1 MTQNEQLAH
10 DGYEA
15 VMRGELEALE
25 DLLAPDLTW
34 HWWEHG
40 PWDCHSR
47 EEALAVIRERVAQ
60 RAIGELKEVTE
71 IDPGRVLVVTRMRP
85 DSEIGSEDL
94 GLPPGHTETAN
105 VITFRDGKVVAMHD
119 YRTRAE
125 ALAAIRKAE

>member
-40 PWDCHSR
+40 PGTATAAR
-47 EEALAVIRERVAQ
+47 RR
-60 RAIGELKEVTE
+60 
-71 IDPGRVLVVTRMRP
+71 
-85 DSEIGSEDL
+85 
-94 GLPPGHTETAN
+94 LP
-105 VITFRDGKVVAMHD
+105 
-119 YRTRAE
+119 
-125 ALAAIRKAE
+125 

>member
-40 PWDCHSR
+40 PRDCTAAR
-47 EEALAVIRERVAQ
+47 RR
-60 RAIGELKEVTE
+60 
-71 IDPGRVLVVTRMRP
+71 
-85 DSEIGSEDL
+85 
-94 GLPPGHTETAN
+94 LP
-105 VITFRDGKVVAMHD
+105 
-119 YRTRAE
+119 
-125 ALAAIRKAE
+125 